1 MLKEPPD
8 NYSICAGH
16 SSTKIQSY
24 PSLDGYTVN
33 RHAVEYPGDGALASL
48 GHKMG
53 VEYRTVF
60 DFGVAAIGWRGA
72 YLNDGALPS

>member
-1 MLKEPPD
+1 
-8 NYSICAGH
+8 
-16 SSTKIQSY
+16 
-24 PSLDGYTVN
+24 
-33 RHAVEYPGDGALASL
+33 
-48 GHKMG
+48 MG